1 MVKTDSLSDF
11 EKLIAEHEAM
21 IASMIGLPRIKDVFF
36 ADYASEIKS
45 LGAWGGDFVLAT
57 GDSSTPEYFRQKG
70 FDTILTYAEM
80 ILGHDG
86 S

>member
-11 EKLIAEHEAM
+11 EKLITEHEAM

-36 ADYASEIKS
+36 ADYVSEIKS

-57 GDSSTPEYFRQKG
+57 GDSSTPEYFRQKR
-70 FDTILTYAEM
+70 L
-80 ILGHDG
+80 
-86 S
+86 

>member
-1 MVKTDSLSDF
+1 
-11 EKLIAEHEAM
+11 M
-21 IASMIGLPRIKDVFF
+21 IASMIGLPRTKDVFF
-36 ADYASEIKS
+36 ADYVSEIKS

-80 ILGHDG
+80 VLGHDG